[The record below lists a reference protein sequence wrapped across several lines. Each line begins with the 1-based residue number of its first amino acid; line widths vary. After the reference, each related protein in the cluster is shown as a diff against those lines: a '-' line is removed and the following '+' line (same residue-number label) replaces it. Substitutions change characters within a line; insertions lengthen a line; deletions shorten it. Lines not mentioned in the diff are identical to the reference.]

1 MDIMEIIP
9 AIFLISLFVIINY
22 LDRWSTSTL
31 FKFNDKTTNDEAYR
45 NRMVAYRKSKGK
57 LNMEL
62 NSLARWFMKKY
73 GIEKGMKIFTV
84 VWETPLLI
92 SIFVSLILGI
102 ISFAFVST
110 LVGFYIG
117 GLYVQ
122 ILRAHRTQQD
132 MDKIEGMLREEK
144 CKL

>member
-1 MDIMEIIP
+1 MEITEI
-9 AIFLISLFVIINY
+9 IFALLLLSLFVIINF

-31 FKFNDKTTNDEAYR
+31 FKFNDKTSNDEVFR
-45 NRMVAYRKSKGK
+45 NRMLAYRKSKGK

-62 NSLARWFMKKY
+62 NSLARVFMKKY

-84 VWETPLLI
+84 IWEIPLLI

-102 ISFAFVST
+102 IEFAFVVG

-122 ILRAHRTQQD
+122 ILRARRAEKETE
-132 MDKIEGMLREEK
+132 IVEGMLREGK
-144 CKL
+144 